1 MTGNLQWRGPM
12 VISKHVDSDVIIG
25 GELEFREGSI
35 YWEKMALIE
44 ALESFLKTW
53 NSEFGYHDRQASKRR
68 V

>member
-44 ALESFLKTW
+44 ALDEWLQTLESVCIK
-53 NSEFGYHDRQASKRR
+53 
-68 V
+68 